1 MEDEHEINLVHERLE
16 KSKGRAAG
24 MAERGADMEPR
35 TSDEHLVAYDPI
47 YDPYNPALM
56 ADPYPFYERLREEH
70 PVYHNERMDFF
81 VLSRYDDIYR
91 ALRKPQVF
99 SSSQG
104 LTPEKDEI
112 SKLGIPP
119 TFIMMDPP
127 SHTRLRRL
135 ITKAFTPDTVK
146 ALEPKIRQFVVERI
160 RAMKAKAADGAT
172 VDLVE
177 ELASPLP
184 TMVVADILGVPPE
197 DRAQFD
203 PWSDAITSASA
214 DFTLDIQKAIGA
226 VQGLVTYFGAMC
238 QARRKN
244 PTGDM
249 ISKLTQAE
257 IDGDRLQDWDILGF
271 CFVMIAGGND
281 TTTNFIGNSTEQLDK
296 YPDQRREMIENPSCI
311 PNAAEELLRID
322 SVVQGLSRTTTQEI
336 EYYGTKIPA
345 GSKVHNLYA
354 SGNRDPRKWGT
365 DADALDIHRK
375 IDKHLSFAQ
384 GPHFCIG
391 AHVARLMIRIYFE
404 EMGAHIG
411 ENYEIDWSRAERR
424 QSAFTRGFT
433 RLPIRIKA

>member
-1 MEDEHEINLVHERLE
+1 MEVTATEEE
-16 KSKGRAAG
+16 KKS
-24 MAERGADMEPR
+24 E
-35 TSDEHLVAYDPI
+35 YDPI
-47 YDPYNPALM
+47 YDPFNPELI

-70 PVYHNERMDFF
+70 PVHYNERKDFY

-91 ALRKPQVF
+91 ALRKPRIF
-99 SSSQG
+99 SSAQG

-127 SHTRLRRL
+127 DHTRLRRL

-146 ALEPKIRQFVVERI
+146 ALEPKIRSFVVERVE
-160 RAMKAKAADGAT
+160 AMKAKAADGAT
-172 VDLVE
+172 LDLIPE
-177 ELASPLP
+177 IASPLP

-197 DRAQFD
+197 DREKFD

-214 DFTLDIQKAIGA
+214 DFTLDVNNAIGA
-226 VQGLVTYFGAMC
+226 VQGLVTYFGGMC
-238 QARRKN
+238 QARRAN

-257 IDGDRLQDWDILGF
+257 VDGETLTDWDILGF

-281 TTTNFIGNSTEQLDK
+281 TTSNFIGNSTEQLDK
-296 YPDQRREMIENPSCI
+296 YPDQRREMIENPACI
-311 PNAAEELLRID
+311 PNATEELLRIE
-322 SVVQGLSRTTTQEI
+322 SVVQGLSRTTTEDV
-336 EYYGTKIPA
+336 EYYGTTITA

-354 SGNRDPRKWGT
+354 SGNRDPRHWGD
-365 DADALDIHRK
+365 DADELDIHRE

-404 EMGAHIG
+404 EMAARIG
-411 ENYEIDWSRAERR
+411 ENYEVDWDNAERR
-424 QSAFTRGFT
+424 KSGFTRGYT
-433 RLPIRIKA
+433 KLPIRIKL

>member
-1 MEDEHEINLVHERLE
+1 MEVTATEEEQKIE
-16 KSKGRAAG
+16 
-24 MAERGADMEPR
+24 
-35 TSDEHLVAYDPI
+35 YDPI
-47 YDPYNPALM
+47 YDPFNPELI

-70 PVYHNERMDFF
+70 PVHYNERKDFY

-91 ALRKPQVF
+91 ALRKPQIF
-99 SSSQG
+99 SSAQG

-127 SHTRLRRL
+127 DHTRLRRL

-146 ALEPKIRQFVVERI
+146 ALEPKIRSFVVERVE
-160 RAMKAKAADGAT
+160 AMKAKAADGAT
-172 VDLVE
+172 IDLIPE
-177 ELASPLP
+177 IASPLP

-197 DRAQFD
+197 DREKFD

-214 DFTLDIQKAIGA
+214 DFTLDVNNAIGA
-226 VQGLVTYFGAMC
+226 VQGLVTYFGGMC
-238 QARRKN
+238 QARRAN

-257 IDGDRLQDWDILGF
+257 VDGETLTDWDILGF

-281 TTTNFIGNSTEQLDK
+281 TTSNFIGNSTEQLDK
-296 YPDQRREMIENPSCI
+296 YPDQRREMIENPACI
-311 PNAAEELLRID
+311 PNATEELLRIE
-322 SVVQGLSRTTTQEI
+322 SVVQGLSRTTTEDV
-336 EYYGTKIPA
+336 EYYGTTIPA

-354 SGNRDPRKWGT
+354 SGNRDPRHWGD
-365 DADALDIHRK
+365 DADELDIHRE

-404 EMGAHIG
+404 EMAARIG
-411 ENYEIDWSRAERR
+411 ENYEVDWDNAERR
-424 QSAFTRGFT
+424 KSGFTRGYT
-433 RLPIRIKA
+433 KLPIRIKL